1 MKLFY
6 APEGRLRL
14 TVDDRSYITVVP
26 AWAAPLS
33 YPNEFLGFMDGEGNE
48 ICMFKHP
55 ESELDPE
62 MWRIAKQELD
72 RRYLNGVIHRILSVK
87 TEFGSTYWM
96 VVTDKGEREFI
107 TQSLQENA
115 QWLSATYLLVIDVDG
130 NRFEIPD
137 TTALDE
143 RSRQLLATTV

>member
-1 MKLFY
+1 MELFY

-14 TVDDRSYITVVP
+14 TVENRSYITVVP

-33 YPNEFLGFMDGEGNE
+33 YPNQFLSFMDGEGHE
-48 ICMFKHP
+48 ICMFKDP
-55 ESELDPE
+55 QAELDPE
-62 MWRIAKQELD
+62 LWRIAKQELD
-72 RRYLNGVIHRILSVK
+72 RRYLNGVIHRILTIK
-87 TEFGSTYWM
+87 TEFGSTYWT

-115 QWLSATYLLVIDVDG
+115 QWLSPTYLLVIDVDG

-143 RSRQLLATTV
+143 RSRQMLSTAV